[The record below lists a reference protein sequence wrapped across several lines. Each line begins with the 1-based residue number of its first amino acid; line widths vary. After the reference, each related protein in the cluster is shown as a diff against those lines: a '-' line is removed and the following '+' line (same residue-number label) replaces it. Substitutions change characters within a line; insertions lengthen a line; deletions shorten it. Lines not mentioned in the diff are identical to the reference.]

1 MIYGIGTDIV
11 EIDRVRLAVG
21 KWGESFLRRIFS
33 ERELS
38 YCKMKK
44 DPMPHFA
51 ARFAAKESLIKALTP
66 LGPLPLREIEVLNHP
81 SGKPFI
87 ALREGVLEDL
97 FGGEIPV
104 IHLTLSH
111 ERSHAVAVVILER
124 KAK

>member
-11 EIDRVRLAVG
+11 EIDRVRLAVE
-21 KWGESFLRRIFS
+21 KWGEGFLERIFS
-33 ERELS
+33 ERELF
-38 YCKMKK
+38 YCNAKK

-66 LGPLPLREIEVLNHP
+66 LGPLPLKEIEVLNHP

-87 ALREGVLEDL
+87 ALKEGVLEDL
-97 FGGEIPV
+97 FEGEAPI
-104 IHLTLSH
+104 IHLTLTH
-111 ERSHAVAVVILER
+111 ERSHAVATVILER